1 MGNDNA
7 SMCVSVPGCE
17 TLTSHVQLLQWQP
30 LNELFQMQK
39 NLLLLCLDRKTG
51 HVLWRQKIASDGAE
65 KGGNNSASPS
75 PVTDGQRVYIMFA
88 TGALATFDF
97 SGKQLWHRDLAKD
110 YGRFEVRT
118 AGNLHRI
125 RAQ

>member
-1 MGNDNA
+1 
-7 SMCVSVPGCE
+7 
-17 TLTSHVQLLQWQP
+17 
-30 LNELFQMQK
+30 MQK
-39 NLLLLCLDRKTG
+39 DLLLLCLDRKTG

-65 KGGNNSASPS
+65 KGRNNSASPS

-88 TGALATFDF
+88 TGDLAAFDF